1 MAQDEGADDVWDFLP
16 KRTSESTSP
25 ALEVP
30 VSNKS
35 ETKSTDDPW
44 DFLAT
49 RKAEVQ
55 ARGDEAIVPEVV
67 IERREHGEFRSEM
80 GGASLKRRAIPMAVA
95 LAAIFFAGFVTEV
108 VASSQMIALAGT
120 QSLLYIYPL
129 GGLGL
134 ILLGLAQFRFV
145 DQAARLRVLRYVS
158 LAYALVFVVALVFI
172 SAGITPIIATGLI
185 WLLADQLNFLVPLL
199 IWSLAGDEFNVAEG
213 QKIFGWL
220 VAWTYVGQFLGLGV
234 AFVSPSILKN
244 LDVSLTS
251 LLIISPI
258 VCVGIAIWLP
268 RVLRGSHAAQGTAK
282 AESYPESFKS
292 AWGFITGVPIW
303 RYLLSASMLSFVG
316 GTTIV
321 MGFSVG
327 AGDIIGRDA
336 QELQVLFAGAW
347 LIGLAGCLAIQYFFA
362 ERIAA
367 KIGIPGTLILL
378 PIAAVIAGI
387 VMTVGAAMGSVA
399 IIIVAITVWRLPR
412 WSLDENARRGALALV
427 PDERRTRVSFII
439 DLLPVATGL
448 IMAAPIVAVGF
459 VFDRFWISSII
470 ATLIAVAAIPLS
482 IKVIKG
488 WEDSLMNWR
497 LRRRKQNRTLD
508 FG

>member
-1 MAQDEGADDVWDFLP
+1 
-16 KRTSESTSP
+16 
-25 ALEVP
+25 
-30 VSNKS
+30 
-35 ETKSTDDPW
+35 
-44 DFLAT
+44 
-49 RKAEVQ
+49 
-55 ARGDEAIVPEVV
+55 
-67 IERREHGEFRSEM
+67 
-80 GGASLKRRAIPMAVA
+80 
-95 LAAIFFAGFVTEV
+95 
-108 VASSQMIALAGT
+108 
-120 QSLLYIYPL
+120 
-129 GGLGL
+129 
-134 ILLGLAQFRFV
+134 
-145 DQAARLRVLRYVS
+145 
-158 LAYALVFVVALVFI
+158 
-172 SAGITPIIATGLI
+172 
-185 WLLADQLNFLVPLL
+185 
-199 IWSLAGDEFNVAEG
+199 
-213 QKIFGWL
+213 
-220 VAWTYVGQFLGLGV
+220 
-234 AFVSPSILKN
+234 
-244 LDVSLTS
+244 
-251 LLIISPI
+251 
-258 VCVGIAIWLP
+258 VGIAIWLP
-268 RVLRGSHAAQGTAK
+268 RVLRGSSAAQGTAK

-303 RYLLSASMLSFVG
+303 RFLLSASMLSFVG

-327 AGDIIGRDA
+327 VGDIIGRDA

-399 IIIVAITVWRLPR
+399 IIIAAITIWRLPR

-448 IMAAPIVAVGF
+448 ILAAPIIAIGF
-459 VFDRFWISSII
+459 AFDRFWISSII
-470 ATLIAVAAIPLS
+470 ATLIAATAIPLS
-482 IKVIKG
+482 IKVING